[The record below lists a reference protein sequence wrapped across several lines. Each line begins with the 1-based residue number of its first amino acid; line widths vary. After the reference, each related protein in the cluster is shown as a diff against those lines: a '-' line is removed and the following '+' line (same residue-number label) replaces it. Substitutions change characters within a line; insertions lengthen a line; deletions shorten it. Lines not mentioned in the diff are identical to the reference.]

1 VGHAVN
7 TFFVYEQVYDEN
19 GNPIEGLYVDRNED
33 GIINDEDKYFAQNPA
48 ANMMLGFST
57 RVEYKNF
64 DFSLNAR
71 ANFNNYVYDN
81 VSSDNARY
89 DNIFTNDYLGNLT
102 TDINN
107 TEFVSMQPSSDYY
120 IHNASF
126 LKVDNI
132 TLGYTLDDVIKP
144 VINVGLGLRIYATV
158 QNAFTITKYDGLDP
172 EIQGGIDNNI
182 YPRPRI
188 YLLGISARF

>member
-1 VGHAVN
+1 
-7 TFFVYEQVYDEN
+7 
-19 GNPIEGLYVDRNED
+19 
-33 GIINDEDKYFAQNPA
+33 
-48 ANMMLGFST
+48 
-57 RVEYKNF
+57 
-64 DFSLNAR
+64 
-71 ANFNNYVYDN
+71 
-81 VSSDNARY
+81 
-89 DNIFTNDYLGNLT
+89 
-102 TDINN
+102 
-107 TEFVSMQPSSDYY
+107 MQPSSDYY